1 MNIDLSNPPADE
13 EQYDDYKEEV
23 IDNIVNKLNEEY
35 KNAKNKKD
43 LDDILKKYEIKVI
56 RNKKRASPMQE
67 KIAIKRRIIEFTIH
81 EPEDIFDIDFYKN
94 KYNIK

>member
-13 EQYDDYKEEV
+13 EQYEDYKEEV
-23 IDNIVNKLNEEY
+23 IDKLVNKLNEEY

-56 RNKKRASPMQE
+56 RNKREHLQCKK
-67 KIAIKRRIIEFTIH
+67 KIG
-81 EPEDIFDIDFYKN
+81 
-94 KYNIK
+94 